1 MLLIEFKRGYEGVLW
16 VMTQAVEALLPPFA
30 ERGAGGIARTGGM
43 NETGGVWYGRL
54 AIADHSW
61 GHG

>member
-1 MLLIEFKRGYEGVLW
+1 MGDGVMKGYRW
-16 VMTQAVEALLPPFA
+16 VMTQAMEALLPPFA
-30 ERGAGGIARTGGM
+30 ERGSGGIARTGGM

-61 GHG
+61 GYSSQ